1 MADGRTIE
9 LAKLGRETLIAPAAF
24 SESSGAALAEIA
36 VLVPDTAALVT
47 GSDAF
52 QECLDRSPKLRE
64 LVDSHSRQIMR
75 AVAQTGACNGV
86 HSVEERLCLGL
97 LVACDRMRMEEIRS
111 PRTRLHALAVRRPT
125 VSLVMNSLQRAGLIE
140 CGRGRIRLIS
150 RKGLE
155 AISCECYGVLRN
167 GAEPQFGVHQL
178 SA

>member
-1 MADGRTIE
+1 MHPPTVHSLERVIFPGGGLYSVRRVMADGRTIE

-24 SESSGAALAEIA
+24 SESSGA
-36 VLVPDTAALVT
+36 
-47 GSDAF
+47 
-52 QECLDRSPKLRE
+52 PKLCE
-64 LVDSHSRQIMR
+64 QVDSHSRQIMR

-97 LVACDRMRMEEIRS
+97 LVACDRMRMEEIPLTQDTFAR
-111 PRTRLHALAVRRPT
+111 ALAVRRPT

>member
-1 MADGRTIE
+1 
-9 LAKLGRETLIAPAAF
+9 
-24 SESSGAALAEIA
+24 
-36 VLVPDTAALVT
+36 
-47 GSDAF
+47 
-52 QECLDRSPKLRE
+52 
-64 LVDSHSRQIMR
+64 MR

-97 LVACDRMRMEEIRS
+97 LVACDRMRMEEIPLTQDTFAR
-111 PRTRLHALAVRRPT
+111 ALAVRRPT